1 MLKDGAYVINL
12 DEYSDSGTH
21 SIALYAWNNS
31 VSSFDSF
38 GLEHIPKEI
47 IKFIEKSTIME
58 NIFWIEA
65 HDSVM
70 CIYCCIGYINF
81 TLKGR
86 ILRDFTNHF
95 LPNSFK
101 NNDAII
107 LNYFMTNV

>member
-21 SIALYAWNNS
+21 SIVLYAWNNS

-58 NIFWIEA
+58 NIFWNRSTWFSYVHIFLYW
-65 HDSVM
+65 
-70 CIYCCIGYINF
+70 IY
-81 TLKGR
+81 
-86 ILRDFTNHF
+86 
-95 LPNSFK
+95 
-101 NNDAII
+101 
-107 LNYFMTNV
+107 